1 MCVCVWGCVNGW
13 CGAYLLLFLKI
24 AATCAGIA
32 PTSRSAECVDMCG
45 RSVDLQRCLWI
56 ISQLSQRARNI
67 YSSRNT
73 RTQKWPVSYCLLL
86 SMDDQTPRF
95 DVACKNKQTKS
106 HFIFNT
112 ERERAFLIAS
122 KHAISNSFISHDEPS
137 ESISSPYFIHYTNIS
152 IIHFAQ
158 KLNTMLPPRKRT
170 TSNHHHNQ
178 QTKKTRHKPQ
188 SNTHRIETAES
199 HGDSAKTVNLKI
211 KLAQDSPRM
220 SNTTPH

>member
-1 MCVCVWGCVNGW
+1 MCVWVWGCVNGW

-73 RTQKWPVSYCLLL
+73 RTQKWAVSICLLL
-86 SMDDQTPRF
+86 SLDDQTPRF

-112 ERERAFLIAS
+112 ERESVPNRFEARHFKFIHIARWAFRI
-122 KHAISNSFISHDEPS
+122 NFFTF
-137 ESISSPYFIHYTNIS
+137 FIHYTNIS

-158 KLNTMLPPRKRT
+158 KLNTILNPRKRT
-170 TSNHHHNQ
+170 TPNHHHNQ
-178 QTKKTRHKPQ
+178 QTKKPDTNPNQTR
-188 SNTHRIETAES
+188 I
-199 HGDSAKTVNLKI
+199 V
-211 KLAQDSPRM
+211 
-220 SNTTPH
+220 